1 MRSLVPAPLASATL
15 FAAWLM
21 LNQSASPGNLVLA
34 ALFALALPQVLR
46 AFSVDPPRLRRP
58 AVAARL
64 ALRVLSDIVVAN
76 LEVAL
81 RILGPE
87 ARLKSRFV
95 RVPLSIR
102 HPHGR
107 VALAGIVTLTPGT
120 LSADIAG
127 DLSDDLSDDPSGDP
141 SGDRAHLLVH
151 ALDVADEREL
161 VESIKRRYEAPLME
175 IFEP

>member
-15 FAAWLM
+15 FAVWLM

-102 HPHGR
+102 DPHGR

-120 LSADIAG
+120 LSADIVG
-127 DLSDDLSDDPSGDP
+127 DLGGDP
-141 SGDRAHLLVH
+141 SSDRAHLLVH

>member
-34 ALFALALPQVLR
+34 ALFALALPHLLR
-46 AFSVDPPRLRRP
+46 AFRVDPPRLRRP

-64 ALRVLSDIVVAN
+64 ALRVLGDIVVAN

-87 ARLKSRFV
+87 ARLRSGFV

-102 HPHGR
+102 DPHGI

-120 LSADIAG
+120 LSADFMG
-127 DLSDDLSDDPSGDP
+127 HLSADPG
-141 SGDRAHLLVH
+141 GDRPHLLVH

-175 IFEP
+175 IFGP